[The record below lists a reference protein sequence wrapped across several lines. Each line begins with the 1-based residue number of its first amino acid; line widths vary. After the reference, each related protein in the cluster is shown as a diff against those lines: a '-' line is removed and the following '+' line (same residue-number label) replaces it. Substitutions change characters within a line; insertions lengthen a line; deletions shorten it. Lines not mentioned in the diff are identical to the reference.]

1 MKLTATWFLTLVMSC
16 SMLLVHGGGGSS
28 ASPAAVAPPAPP
40 APTAAFSF
48 APASPAA
55 GRTLT
60 VGDYIVN

>member
-16 SMLLVHGGGGSS
+16 SMLLVHCGGDSS
-28 ASPAAVAPPAPP
+28 ASPAAVTPP

-48 APASPAA
+48 APTSLAA

-60 VGDYIVN
+60 VGDYIVK